1 MNWNF
6 PTRDNGEEEGYANP
20 GLQLFKDDTIKG
32 LAREICQNS
41 LDAYCDESVPVKVEF
56 MRTKVKTEEFPG
68 ISGLARILKLCRIHP
83 ANVKDNKAQ
92 NFITKAL
99 SDLDENTID
108 VLRIS
113 DFNTVGLQGAFD
125 TENMTPWRS
134 LVKSTAVSIKLDAK
148 NAGGS
153 YGIGKAAA
161 FVNSSLQTVFY
172 RTKDID
178 GVEAAQGVA
187 RLMAYKEENIQE
199 PEDPVR
205 RSTGYYGD
213 PTNNTA
219 VEHIAALDKIYAR
232 TEVGTDIFIPGFQLP
247 LTGRLTWVERMVSEI
262 LENFLMSIYYGRLK
276 IKIENWEISK
286 ETISNCIARVG
297 AKNAK
302 NAYSYN
308 KVLTANPDVIVEE
321 KRSFHGL
328 GTLRLR
334 VLYADDLN
342 KNILVVRK
350 TGMKIAEISKL
361 PKISFTGILELQ
373 GEELNA
379 FFRQMENPQHNK
391 WAPDL
396 HEDPVRA
403 KEYKEEIE
411 SWVRDIICQKL
422 AERTGAETD
431 IDTGDVFNTATPEDD
446 EGKGEMKENIL
457 DSVQDIDVAVTPM
470 KNSFS
475 QHHGGSGAHKMNGTV
490 SGKGTLSGY
499 RHRTGKRGGRPLGR
513 RGSEDINGRDTVFGG
528 MMATN
533 VKARVMSLGSGLN
546 RLVFVSENDL
556 SNAQIEIVSRGENG
570 KSLPLQIDSIEKGN
584 KAIIKDGRISLVD
597 IKAEERITVDF
608 RVAGKQNYAMGV
620 KVYGN

>member
-41 LDAYCDESVPVKVEF
+41 LDAYCDENVPVIVEF

-68 ISGLARILKLCRIHP
+68 INGLSRILKLCRIYP
-83 ANVKDNKAQ
+83 TNLKDNKAQ
-92 NFITKAL
+92 NFINKAL
-99 SDLDENTID
+99 SDLNGNTID

-125 TENMTPWRS
+125 TVNMTPWRS

-187 RLMAYKEENIQE
+187 RLMAYKEENISE

-205 RSTGYYGD
+205 RSTGYYGN
-213 PTNNTA
+213 PLNNTA

-262 LENFLMSIYYGRLK
+262 LENFIMSIYYGRIK
-276 IKIENWEISK
+276 IKIENWEISR

-297 AKNAK
+297 AKNVK

-308 KVLTANPDVIVEE
+308 KILTAKPDAIVEE
-321 KRSFHGL
+321 KLSFHGL

-373 GEELNA
+373 GDKLNE

-396 HEDPVRA
+396 HEDPVKA
-403 KEYKEEIE
+403 KEYKEEVE
-411 SWVRDIICQKL
+411 AWVRDIISKKL

-431 IDTGDVFNTATPEDD
+431 IDTGDVFNTATPEEDD
-446 EGKGEMKENIL
+446 GKGEMKENIL
-457 DSVQDIDVAVTPM
+457 DSVQEIDVAVTPM
-470 KNSFS
+470 RHDIS
-475 QHHGGSGAHKMNGTV
+475 QNHGGNGMNKIRGTV
-490 SGKGTLSGY
+490 SNHGTLSGH
-499 RHRTGKRGGRPLGR
+499 RHRSGKKGGNATGR
-513 RGSEDINGRDTVFGG
+513 RGTDDPSGLDTVFGG
-528 MMATN
+528 MTVAN
-533 VKARVMSLGSGLN
+533 VKARVMSLGSGIN
-546 RLVFVSENDL
+546 RLVFISEKDL

-570 KSLPLQIDSIEKGN
+570 KSLPLQIESIVKGE
-584 KAIIKDGRISLVD
+584 KAIVTDGRISLVD
-597 IKAEERITVDF
+597 INANERVLVDF

-620 KVYGN
+620 RVYGN